1 MYLIYIIIYI
11 NDRVSFKD
19 LIKKALGLAVSEM
32 NVDGKV
38 NDLSHLSSSY
48 YGAEPYYDAL
58 KEGVTPYPPDCI
70 LVAAKFASR
79 TTGLG

>member
-1 MYLIYIIIYI
+1 MYI

-19 LIKKALGLAVSEM
+19 LIKEALGLALSEM
-32 NVDGKV
+32 KVDGKAS

-48 YGAEPYYDAL
+48 YRAEPYYDAL
-58 KEGVTPYPPDCI
+58 KEAVTPYPPDCV
-70 LVAAKFASR
+70 LVTTKFASR